1 MKINRLLLLFGA
13 VFFLS
18 VPNLEAQNIQYSK
31 DQIVGKW
38 ILKSASYNGLEVS
51 LQGLKERISF
61 EFSQDGKVIYV
72 ASDGSQERGDFL
84 LKENKIVD
92 PKVPEYPDADIVALS
107 KEGLVL
113 EMKEA
118 EDRVRMTFELVD

>member
-1 MKINRLLLLFGA
+1 MKVNRLLLLFGV

-18 VPNLEAQNIQYSK
+18 ASNLKAQSIQYSK

-51 LQGLKERISF
+51 LKGFKERISF

-72 ASDGSQERGDFL
+72 APDGSKESGAFL

-92 PKVPEYPDADIVALS
+92 PNVPEHPDADIIDLT
-107 KEGLVL
+107 KDGLVL

-118 EDRVRMTFELVD
+118 EDSVLMTFELAE